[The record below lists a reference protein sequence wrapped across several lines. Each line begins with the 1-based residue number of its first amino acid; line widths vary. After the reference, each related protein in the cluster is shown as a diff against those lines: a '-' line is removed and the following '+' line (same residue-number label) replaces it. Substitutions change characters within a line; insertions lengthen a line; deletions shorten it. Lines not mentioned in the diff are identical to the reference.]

1 MKAVDFSRVIE
12 YYIHLNNASIT
23 PILLTSIQHLVTPP
37 PPPHTQDVSQ
47 PAQLQSALIYLVL
60 ARCNDSC
67 RNAETVTSL
76 VASVRQLLAQRP
88 AVVADLLERLFGSFT
103 VPQSQL
109 PALLDVLRDVLPS
122 GIPVPAAGSAS
133 SSKGVE
139 SSQSTQSTKTTQSM
153 NTAQLKK
160 TAQSTHPGKEK
171 EQRGNDYADVTASLQ
186 TLAATLTPEQ
196 QDELLKALK
205 KVLRH
210 LAKSNLSLAFWRALC
225 GLGATFPAA
234 FGGAEVEAWV
244 AAQLRENL
252 VSALVVE
259 AIDASAMGD
268 AVKQALEPSR
278 AIYAPLAAKEEA
290 KGVSPIEAFLQN
302 LKVSGEHKR
311 QSAARDTA
319 EENAAKRPCYAGAE
333 IVEVRSRRWT
343 ETQTKPNEALVRLV
357 LTLSFPVAG
366 ISGPA
371 LRSLTPLSF
380 LSLFQE
386 DLLQF
391 HGNRHLFAFDCL
403 LLFTLASCSPR
414 CSSPHLPP
422 RRNTSCSRDTRCSR
436 C

>member
-23 PILLTSIQHLVTPP
+23 PILLTSIQHLGTPP

-171 EQRGNDYADVTASLQ
+171 DQRGSDYADVTASLQ

-196 QDELLKALK
+196 QDALLKALK

-225 GLGATFPAA
+225 GLGATFPAT

-278 AIYAPLAAKEEA
+278 AIYAPLAAEEEA

-311 QSAARDTA
+311 QNAARDTA

>member
-171 EQRGNDYADVTASLQ
+171 DQRGSDYADVTASLQ

-205 KVLRH
+205 KVLRR

-225 GLGATFPAA
+225 GLGTAFPAT

-311 QSAARDTA
+311 QSAARDIA

-422 RRNTSCSRDTRCSR
+422 RRNTSCSRDTRCSQ

>member
-171 EQRGNDYADVTASLQ
+171 DQRGSDYADVTASLQ

-196 QDELLKALK
+196 QDDLLKALK
-205 KVLRH
+205 KVLRR
-210 LAKSNLSLAFWRALC
+210 LAKSNLSLVFWRALC
-225 GLGATFPAA
+225 GLGATFPAT
-234 FGGAEVEAWV
+234 FGSAEVEAWV

>member
-23 PILLTSIQHLVTPP
+23 PILLTSIQHLVTSP

-109 PALLDVLRDVLPS
+109 PALLDVLRDVLPA
-122 GIPVPAAGSAS
+122 GIHVPAAGSAS

-139 SSQSTQSTKTTQSM
+139 SAQSTQSTKTTQSM

-171 EQRGNDYADVTASLQ
+171 EQRGSDYADVTASLQ

-205 KVLRH
+205 KVLRR
-210 LAKSNLSLAFWRALC
+210 LAKSNLSLVFWRALC
-225 GLGATFPAA
+225 GLGVSFPATF
-234 FGGAEVEAWV
+234 GSAEVEAWV

-422 RRNTSCSRDTRCSR
+422 RRNTSCSRDTRCSQ

>member
-171 EQRGNDYADVTASLQ
+171 DQRGSDYADVTASLQ

-278 AIYAPLAAKEEA
+278 AIYAPLASEEEA

-414 CSSPHLPP
+414 CSSPHLPQ

>member
-109 PALLDVLRDVLPS
+109 PALLDVLRDILPA
-122 GIPVPAAGSAS
+122 GIHFPAAGSAS

-139 SSQSTQSTKTTQSM
+139 SSQSTQSTKTAQSM

-171 EQRGNDYADVTASLQ
+171 EQRGSDYADVTASLQ

-196 QDELLKALK
+196 QDDLLKALK
-205 KVLRH
+205 KVLRR
-210 LAKSNLSLAFWRALC
+210 LAKSNLSLVFWRALC
-225 GLGATFPAA
+225 GLGATFPAT
-234 FGGAEVEAWV
+234 FGSAEVEAWV

>member
-109 PALLDVLRDVLPS
+109 PALLDVLRDVLPA
-122 GIPVPAAGSAS
+122 GIHVPAAGSAS

-139 SSQSTQSTKTTQSM
+139 SAQSTQSTKTTQSM

-160 TAQSTHPGKEK
+160 TAQSTHSGKEK
-171 EQRGNDYADVTASLQ
+171 EQRGSDYADVTASLQ

-210 LAKSNLSLAFWRALC
+210 LAKSNLSLVFWRALC
-225 GLGATFPAA
+225 GLGAAFPAA

-278 AIYAPLAAKEEA
+278 AIYAPLAAEEEA

>member
-88 AVVADLLERLFGSFT
+88 AVVADLLERLFGSFI

-171 EQRGNDYADVTASLQ
+171 EQRGSDYADVTASLQ

-225 GLGATFPAA
+225 GLGTAFPAT

-278 AIYAPLAAKEEA
+278 AIYAPLAAEEEA
-290 KGVSPIEAFLQN
+290 KGVSPIEVFLQN

-311 QSAARDTA
+311 HSAARDTA

>member
-171 EQRGNDYADVTASLQ
+171 DQRGSDYADVTASLQ

-244 AAQLRENL
+244 GGR
-252 VSALVVE
+252 SC
-259 AIDASAMGD
+259 
-268 AVKQALEPSR
+268 
-278 AIYAPLAAKEEA
+278 
-290 KGVSPIEAFLQN
+290 
-302 LKVSGEHKR
+302 
-311 QSAARDTA
+311 AR
-319 EENAAKRPCYAGAE
+319 
-333 IVEVRSRRWT
+333 
-343 ETQTKPNEALVRLV
+343 
-357 LTLSFPVAG
+357 
-366 ISGPA
+366 
-371 LRSLTPLSF
+371 
-380 LSLFQE
+380 
-386 DLLQF
+386 
-391 HGNRHLFAFDCL
+391 
-403 LLFTLASCSPR
+403 
-414 CSSPHLPP
+414 
-422 RRNTSCSRDTRCSR
+422 TS
-436 C
+436 

>member
-171 EQRGNDYADVTASLQ
+171 DQRGSDYADVTASLQ

-225 GLGATFPAA
+225 GLGAAFPAA
-234 FGGAEVEAWV
+234 FGSAEVEAWV

-278 AIYAPLAAKEEA
+278 AIYAPLAAEEEA

>member
-171 EQRGNDYADVTASLQ
+171 DQRGSDYADVTASLQ

-225 GLGATFPAA
+225 GLGTAFPATF
-234 FGGAEVEAWV
+234 GGTEVEAWV

-278 AIYAPLAAKEEA
+278 AIYAPLAAEEEA
-290 KGVSPIEAFLQN
+290 KGVSPIEVFLQN

-311 QSAARDTA
+311 HSAARDTA
-319 EENAAKRPCYAGAE
+319 EENAAKRPCYAGAV

>member
-171 EQRGNDYADVTASLQ
+171 DQRGSDYADVTASLQ

-205 KVLRH
+205 KVLRR
-210 LAKSNLSLAFWRALC
+210 LAKSNLSLVFWRALC
-225 GLGATFPAA
+225 GLGAAFPAT
-234 FGGAEVEAWV
+234 FGSAEVEAWV

-278 AIYAPLAAKEEA
+278 AIYAPLAAEEEA
-290 KGVSPIEAFLQN
+290 KGVPPIEAFLQN

>member
-88 AVVADLLERLFGSFT
+88 AVVADLLERLFGSFI

-171 EQRGNDYADVTASLQ
+171 DQRGSDYADVTASLQ

-225 GLGATFPAA
+225 GLGTAFPAT

-278 AIYAPLAAKEEA
+278 AIYAPLAAEEEA
-290 KGVSPIEAFLQN
+290 KGVSPIEVFLQN
-302 LKVSGEHKR
+302 LKVSGDHKR
-311 QSAARDTA
+311 HSAAHDTA

>member
-171 EQRGNDYADVTASLQ
+171 DQRGSDYADVTASLQ

-225 GLGATFPAA
+225 GLGATFPAT

-278 AIYAPLAAKEEA
+278 AIYAPLAAEEEA

>member
-109 PALLDVLRDVLPS
+109 PALLDVLRDVLPA
-122 GIPVPAAGSAS
+122 GIHVPAAGSAS

-139 SSQSTQSTKTTQSM
+139 SAQSTQSTKTTQSM

-171 EQRGNDYADVTASLQ
+171 EQRGSDYADVTASLQ

-225 GLGATFPAA
+225 GLGATFPAT

-278 AIYAPLAAKEEA
+278 AIYAPLAAEEEA

>member
-171 EQRGNDYADVTASLQ
+171 DQRGSDYADVTASLQ

-225 GLGATFPAA
+225 GLGATFPAT

-278 AIYAPLAAKEEA
+278 AIYAPLAAEEEA

-311 QSAARDTA
+311 QNAARDTA

>member
-171 EQRGNDYADVTASLQ
+171 DQRGSDYADVTASLQ

-225 GLGATFPAA
+225 GLGATFPAT

-278 AIYAPLAAKEEA
+278 AIYAPLAAEEEA

-311 QSAARDTA
+311 QSAARGTA

>member
-171 EQRGNDYADVTASLQ
+171 DQRGSDYADVTASLQ

-225 GLGATFPAA
+225 GLGATFPAT

-278 AIYAPLAAKEEA
+278 AIYAPLAAEEEA
-290 KGVSPIEAFLQN
+290 KGVSPIEVFLQN

-311 QSAARDTA
+311 HSAARDTA

>member
-171 EQRGNDYADVTASLQ
+171 EQRGSDYADVTASLQ

-205 KVLRH
+205 KVLRR

-225 GLGATFPAA
+225 GLGVSFPAT

-278 AIYAPLAAKEEA
+278 AIYAPLAAEEEA
-290 KGVSPIEAFLQN
+290 KGVSPIEVFLQN

-311 QSAARDTA
+311 HSAARNTA

>member
-67 RNAETVTSL
+67 RNAETVASL

-109 PALLDVLRDVLPS
+109 PALLDVLRDVLPA
-122 GIPVPAAGSAS
+122 GIHVPAAGSAS

-171 EQRGNDYADVTASLQ
+171 DQRGSDYADVTASLQ

-225 GLGATFPAA
+225 GLGATFPAT

-278 AIYAPLAAKEEA
+278 AIYAPLAAEEEA

>member
-171 EQRGNDYADVTASLQ
+171 DQRGSDYADVTASLQ

-225 GLGATFPAA
+225 GLGTAFPATF
-234 FGGAEVEAWV
+234 GGTEVEAWV

-278 AIYAPLAAKEEA
+278 AIYAPLAAEEEA

>member
-171 EQRGNDYADVTASLQ
+171 DQRGSDYADVTASLQ

-225 GLGATFPAA
+225 GLGAAFPAA
-234 FGGAEVEAWV
+234 FGSAEVEAWV

-278 AIYAPLAAKEEA
+278 AIYAPLAAEEEA

-311 QSAARDTA
+311 HSAARDTA

>member
-171 EQRGNDYADVTASLQ
+171 DQRGSDYADVTASLQ

-225 GLGATFPAA
+225 GLGATFPAT

-259 AIDASAMGD
+259 AIDVSAMGD

-278 AIYAPLAAKEEA
+278 AIYAPLAAEEEA

>member
-171 EQRGNDYADVTASLQ
+171 DQRGSDYADVTASLQ

-210 LAKSNLSLAFWRALC
+210 LAKSNLSLAFWCALC

-278 AIYAPLAAKEEA
+278 AIYAPLAAEEEA

>member
-171 EQRGNDYADVTASLQ
+171 DQIGSDYADVTASLQ

-225 GLGATFPAA
+225 GLGTAFPAT

-290 KGVSPIEAFLQN
+290 KGVSPIEVFLQN

-311 QSAARDTA
+311 HSAARDTA

>member
-67 RNAETVTSL
+67 RNAETVASL

-109 PALLDVLRDVLPS
+109 PALLDVLRDVLPA
-122 GIPVPAAGSAS
+122 GIPIPAAGSAS

-139 SSQSTQSTKTTQSM
+139 SAQSTQSTKTTQSM

-171 EQRGNDYADVTASLQ
+171 EQRGSDYADVTASLQ

-196 QDELLKALK
+196 QDDLLKALK
-205 KVLRH
+205 KVLHR
-210 LAKSNLSLAFWRALC
+210 LAKSNLSLVFWRALC
-225 GLGATFPAA
+225 GLGAAFPAT
-234 FGGAEVEAWV
+234 FGSAEVEAWV

-278 AIYAPLAAKEEA
+278 AIYAPLAAEEEA

>member
-171 EQRGNDYADVTASLQ
+171 DQRGSDYADVTASLQ

-225 GLGATFPAA
+225 GLGATFPAT
-234 FGGAEVEAWV
+234 FGSAEVEAWV

-278 AIYAPLAAKEEA
+278 AIYAPLAAEEEA
-290 KGVSPIEAFLQN
+290 KGVSPIEVFLQN

-311 QSAARDTA
+311 QSAARDIA

>member
-1 MKAVDFSRVIE
+1 
-12 YYIHLNNASIT
+12 
-23 PILLTSIQHLVTPP
+23 
-37 PPPHTQDVSQ
+37 
-47 PAQLQSALIYLVL
+47 
-60 ARCNDSC
+60 
-67 RNAETVTSL
+67 
-76 VASVRQLLAQRP
+76 
-88 AVVADLLERLFGSFT
+88 
-103 VPQSQL
+103 
-109 PALLDVLRDVLPS
+109 
-122 GIPVPAAGSAS
+122 
-133 SSKGVE
+133 
-139 SSQSTQSTKTTQSM
+139 M

-171 EQRGNDYADVTASLQ
+171 DQRGSDYADVTASLQ

-225 GLGATFPAA
+225 GLGATFPAT

-278 AIYAPLAAKEEA
+278 AIYAPLAAEEEA

-391 HGNRHLFAFDCL
+391 HGNRHLFAFDFL

>member
-109 PALLDVLRDVLPS
+109 PALLDVLRDVLPA
-122 GIPVPAAGSAS
+122 GIHVPAAGSAS

-171 EQRGNDYADVTASLQ
+171 EQKGSDYADVTASLQ

-225 GLGATFPAA
+225 GLGATFPAT

-278 AIYAPLAAKEEA
+278 AIYAPLAAEEEA

>member
-109 PALLDVLRDVLPS
+109 PALLDVLRDVLPA
-122 GIPVPAAGSAS
+122 GIHVPAAGSAS

-139 SSQSTQSTKTTQSM
+139 SAQSTQSTKTTQSM

-160 TAQSTHPGKEK
+160 TAQSTHSGKEK
-171 EQRGNDYADVTASLQ
+171 EQRGSDYADVTASLQ

-210 LAKSNLSLAFWRALC
+210 LAKSNLSLVFWRALC
-225 GLGATFPAA
+225 GLGAAFPAA

-278 AIYAPLAAKEEA
+278 AIYAPLAAEEEA

-311 QSAARDTA
+311 QSAARDIA

>member
-205 KVLRH
+205 KVLRR
-210 LAKSNLSLAFWRALC
+210 LAKSNLSLVFWRALC
-225 GLGATFPAA
+225 GLGAAFPAT
-234 FGGAEVEAWV
+234 FGSAEVEAWV

-311 QSAARDTA
+311 QSAARDIA

-422 RRNTSCSRDTRCSR
+422 RRNTSCSRDTRCSQ

>member
-171 EQRGNDYADVTASLQ
+171 DQRGSDYADVTASLQ

-278 AIYAPLAAKEEA
+278 AIYAPLAAEEEA
-290 KGVSPIEAFLQN
+290 KGVPPIEAFLQN

>member
-171 EQRGNDYADVTASLQ
+171 DQRGSDYADVTASLQ

-225 GLGATFPAA
+225 GLGTAFPATF
-234 FGGAEVEAWV
+234 GGTEVEAWV

-278 AIYAPLAAKEEA
+278 AIYAPLAAEEEA
-290 KGVSPIEAFLQN
+290 KGVSPIEVFLQN

-311 QSAARDTA
+311 HSAARDTA

>member
-171 EQRGNDYADVTASLQ
+171 DQRGSDYADVTASLQ

-225 GLGATFPAA
+225 GLGTAFPAT

-278 AIYAPLAAKEEA
+278 AIYAPLAAEEEA
-290 KGVSPIEAFLQN
+290 KGVSPIEVFLQN

-311 QSAARDTA
+311 HSAARDTA

-403 LLFTLASCSPR
+403 LLFTLASCSPH

>member
-171 EQRGNDYADVTASLQ
+171 DQRGSDYADVTASLQ

-225 GLGATFPAA
+225 GLGAAFPAA
-234 FGGAEVEAWV
+234 FGSAEVEAWV

-278 AIYAPLAAKEEA
+278 AIYAPLAAEEEA

-311 QSAARDTA
+311 HSAARDTA

-357 LTLSFPVAG
+357 PTLSFPVAG

-371 LRSLTPLSF
+371 LRSLTPQSF

>member
-1 MKAVDFSRVIE
+1 M
-12 YYIHLNNASIT
+12 
-23 PILLTSIQHLVTPP
+23 
-37 PPPHTQDVSQ
+37 
-47 PAQLQSALIYLVL
+47 
-60 ARCNDSC
+60 
-67 RNAETVTSL
+67 
-76 VASVRQLLAQRP
+76 
-88 AVVADLLERLFGSFT
+88 
-103 VPQSQL
+103 
-109 PALLDVLRDVLPS
+109 
-122 GIPVPAAGSAS
+122 
-133 SSKGVE
+133 E
-139 SSQSTQSTKTTQSM
+139 S
-153 NTAQLKK
+153 
-160 TAQSTHPGKEK
+160 
-171 EQRGNDYADVTASLQ
+171 
-186 TLAATLTPEQ
+186 
-196 QDELLKALK
+196 
-205 KVLRH
+205 
-210 LAKSNLSLAFWRALC
+210 
-225 GLGATFPAA
+225 
-234 FGGAEVEAWV
+234 

-278 AIYAPLAAKEEA
+278 AIYAPLAAQEEA

-311 QSAARDTA
+311 QSAARDIA

-333 IVEVRSRRWT
+333 IVVVRSRRWT

>member
-171 EQRGNDYADVTASLQ
+171 DQRGSDYADVTASLQ

-278 AIYAPLAAKEEA
+278 AIYAPLAAEEEA

-343 ETQTKPNEALVRLV
+343 ETQTKPNVALVRLV

>member
-109 PALLDVLRDVLPS
+109 PALLDVLRDVLPA
-122 GIPVPAAGSAS
+122 GIHVPAAGSAS

-139 SSQSTQSTKTTQSM
+139 SAQSTQSTKTTQSM

-171 EQRGNDYADVTASLQ
+171 EQRGSDYADVTASLQ

-196 QDELLKALK
+196 QDDLLKALK
-205 KVLRH
+205 KVLRR
-210 LAKSNLSLAFWRALC
+210 LAKSNLSLVFWRALC
-225 GLGATFPAA
+225 GLGAAFPAT
-234 FGGAEVEAWV
+234 FGSAEVEAWV

-278 AIYAPLAAKEEA
+278 AIYAPLAAEEEA

-422 RRNTSCSRDTRCSR
+422 RRNTSCSRDTRCSQ